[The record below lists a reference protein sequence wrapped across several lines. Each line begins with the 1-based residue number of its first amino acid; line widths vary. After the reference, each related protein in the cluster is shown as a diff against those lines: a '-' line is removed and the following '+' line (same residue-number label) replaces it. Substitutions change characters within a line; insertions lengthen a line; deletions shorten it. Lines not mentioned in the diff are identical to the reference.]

1 MTDIGTFLLQQSGGF
16 FTCVQIRCGCFYI
29 HTTITVWTMESDVLI
44 WGIKAVP
51 PVTVLKRRKSGISN
65 YTSPGFVVN
74 RAVYMSAVK
83 REYHKKYQPK
93 RKSHSQLLCQSTD
106 ILRSSYWVVLKN
118 LSLSLFHVNYNCKC
132 SVRTVVNASH
142 FLCIYGI

>member
-1 MTDIGTFLLQQSGGF
+1 MIIRKTQLSFEWSNEDQSLKIGFLLDWYWNIPTTTIGGF
-16 FTCVQIRCGCFYI
+16 FTCVQIRCVCFYI

-51 PVTVLKRRKSGISN
+51 PVTVLKRRKSGSSN

-106 ILRSSYWVVLKN
+106 ILRSSYWVVLYK
-118 LSLSLFHVNYNCKC
+118 
-132 SVRTVVNASH
+132 
-142 FLCIYGI
+142 